1 MTIAPVSVSETNFAG
16 GMTVDAALIDRV
28 YECSVVP
35 ELWPD
40 ILDDVAGQV
49 DARGGLL
56 FSARRTLDW
65 TASKSLT
72 DVFQT
77 YVADG
82 WFANCD
88 RRVCIMSQAQP
99 SFFVEHDFWS
109 ESDLDRTPIYRDFFR
124 PRGLGWSA
132 GTGLKMPT
140 GDNVVFS
147 IERDFERGPIERDY
161 VDHLNALRPHLA
173 RSAFL
178 TARLGM
184 QRIAG
189 ATETLTAI
197 GLPAVALDAGGA
209 VVEANELAQGLT
221 GHLRWGSQNQLVLT
235 DKRARQW
242 LHDGLAALGDPTA
255 TVPSSFPVRNAD
267 DVPELVAHLL
277 PVRRSAQDIFGGGF
291 ALLFLTTLGGKRAPD
306 AALLRS
312 LFDLT
317 PAEARVA
324 AGLAEGQSLEE
335 IALASGI
342 AFETVRKQLRGV
354 FEKTGCNRQAE
365 VATLLASVKVGE
377 GA

>member
-1 MTIAPVSVSETNFAG
+1 MKVE
-16 GMTVDAALIDRV
+16 AALIDRV

-40 ILDDVAGQV
+40 ILDDVAKQV

-109 ESDLDRTPIYRDFFR
+109 ESDLDQTPIYRDFFR

-147 IERDFERGPIERDY
+147 IERDFGRGPIERAY

-189 ATETLTAI
+189 ATEALTAI
-197 GLPAVALDAGGA
+197 GLPALALDATGA
-209 VVEANELAQGLT
+209 VVETNDLAQALPDY
-221 GHLRWGSQNQLVLT
+221 LRWGARNRLTLT
-235 DKRARQW
+235 DRRADQW
-242 LHDGLAALGDPTA
+242 LSDGLAALGDAQTRPTC
-255 TVPSSFPVRNAD
+255 SFPVRDAD
-267 DVPELVAHLL
+267 DRPVMVAHLL
-277 PVRRSAQDIFGGGF
+277 PIRRTAQDIFGGGY

-306 AALLRS
+306 LALLRS
-312 LFDLT
+312 LFDMT

-324 AGLAEGQSLEE
+324 AGLAEGRSLEE
-335 IALASGI
+335 IALDGHVTV
-342 AFETVRKQLRGV
+342 ETVRKQLRGV
-354 FEKTGCNRQAE
+354 FEKTGCSRQAE
-365 VATLLASVKVGE
+365 VATLLANVKLGE
-377 GA
+377 SA

>member
-1 MTIAPVSVSETNFAG
+1 M
-16 GMTVDAALIDRV
+16 LIDRV

-40 ILDDVAGQV
+40 ILDDVAKQV

-65 TASKSLT
+65 TASRSLT
-72 DVFQT
+72 DVFQS
-77 YVADG
+77 YVTDG
-82 WFANCD
+82 WFTNCD
-88 RRVCIMSQAQP
+88 RRVCMMSQSQP

-109 ESDLDRTPIYRDFFR
+109 ESDLDKTPIYRDFFR

-161 VDHLNALRPHLA
+161 VDHLNTLRPHLA

-184 QRIAG
+184 QRISG

-197 GLPAVALDAGGA
+197 GLPALALDAGGA
-209 VVEANELAQGLT
+209 VVEANELAQALT
-221 GHLRWGSQNQLVLT
+221 DHLHWGPQNRLVMT
-235 DKRARQW
+235 DKRASQW
-242 LHDGLAALGDPTA
+242 LHDGLAALGDPAGATA
-255 TVPSSFPVRNAD
+255 SSFPVRDTDGTA
-267 DVPELVAHLL
+267 VMVAHLL
-277 PVRRSAQDIFGGGF
+277 PVRRSAQDIFGGGY

-324 AGLAEGQSLEE
+324 SGLAQGHSLEE
-335 IALASGI
+335 IATASGI

-354 FEKTGCNRQAE
+354 FEKTGCNRQVE
-365 VATLLASVKVGE
+365 VAMLLASVKVGE
-377 GA
+377 GG